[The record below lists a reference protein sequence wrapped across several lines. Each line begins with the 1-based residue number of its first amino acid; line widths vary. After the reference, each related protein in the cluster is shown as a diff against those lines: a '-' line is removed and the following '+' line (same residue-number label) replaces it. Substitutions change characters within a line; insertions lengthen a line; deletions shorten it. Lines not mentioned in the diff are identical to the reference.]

1 MIEVKFNQLELAI
14 ADVVAQDRSSGS
26 RKAGVVDQKKFKE
39 KSGFFIDRLGIIGE
53 MAVAKALNVCPIF
66 NNGPQANGYDLL
78 YEGLRIDVKTTERSD
93 GNLIIKIKENPDVD
107 TYCLVR
113 WDEEN
118 SVATIVGYMPKHE
131 VRQKEHERWIR
142 RSCCYFVSADKLK
155 SIK

>member
-78 YEGLRIDVKTTERSD
+78 YQGLRIDVKTTERSD

-118 SVATIVGYMPKHE
+118 SVATIAGYMPNM
-131 VRQKEHERWIR
+131 
-142 RSCCYFVSADKLK
+142 K
-155 SIK
+155 SDRKNTRDG

>member
-1 MIEVKFNQLELAI
+1 MIEVKLNQLELAI

-66 NNGPQANGYDLL
+66 NDSTKANGYDLL
-78 YEGLRIDVKTTERSD
+78 YQGLRIDVKTTERSD
-93 GNLIIKIKENPDVD
+93 GNLIIKTKENPDVD

-118 SVATIVGYMPKHE
+118 SVATIVGYMPKQE

-142 RSCCYFVSADKLK
+142 RSCCYFVPAEKLK